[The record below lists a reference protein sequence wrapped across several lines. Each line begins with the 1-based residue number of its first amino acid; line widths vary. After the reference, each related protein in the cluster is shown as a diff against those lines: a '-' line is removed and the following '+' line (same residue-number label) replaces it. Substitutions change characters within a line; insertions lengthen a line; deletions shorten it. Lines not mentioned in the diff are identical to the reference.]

1 MNTES
6 DYSAMART
14 NPVFVT
20 AKTAV
25 CLMAQAEI
33 PDAERIVRSLKIE
46 NKEPLQD
53 LSGSF
58 WNKMKS
64 SVSLQSV
71 NNRSLE
77 KCVVWASL
85 ANESYNWRWLAW
97 PPLFLV

>member
-46 NKEPLQD
+46 NNGG
-53 LSGSF
+53 GSKVPHHVF
-58 WNKMKS
+58 
-64 SVSLQSV
+64 
-71 NNRSLE
+71 
-77 KCVVWASL
+77 
-85 ANESYNWRWLAW
+85 
-97 PPLFLV
+97 PD